1 MEKTMKITNNQARLR
16 KLVMTALLA
25 AVATALMFFSFNVPL
40 MPSFIKLDLSE
51 LPALIAAFSM
61 GPLSGAAVCLVKNLV
76 NVMFTTTGGVG
87 ELSNFLLGC
96 FFVVPAGLIYKYHN
110 GRMGALIGS
119 LVGAAAMALLSV
131 FTNYFVVYPI
141 YTKFLSMEAIMG
153 MYQLINPH
161 VETLWQALWIFNV
174 PFTFI
179 KGLLSVVITFLIY
192 KRISPLIKGR

>member
-1 MEKTMKITNNQARLR
+1 MKETQPFRGGNPLTGNRVLRPQETAGVFVAPAGGGRARRKDDSYGKNNENNKQSGAAAETGDDG
-16 KLVMTALLA
+16 TAGGSGNRSHVFLYVYL
-25 AVATALMFFSFNVPL
+25 FVPL

-110 GRMGALIGS
+110 GRM
-119 LVGAAAMALLSV
+119 V
-131 FTNYFVVYPI
+131 
-141 YTKFLSMEAIMG
+141 
-153 MYQLINPH
+153 H
-161 VETLWQALWIFNV
+161 
-174 PFTFI
+174 
-179 KGLLSVVITFLIY
+179 
-192 KRISPLIKGR
+192 